1 MLLVRDID
9 RQRVIMEENQREH
22 NRSSRMFVGVISD
35 RQIASL
41 KDTRQIIERKTEL
54 NTHELPGGD
63 CIVR

>member
-22 NRSSRMFVGVISD
+22 NRSSRMFVGVILD

-54 NTHELPGGD
+54 NTHELPGSD

>member
-9 RQRVIMEENQREH
+9 RQRVIMEEH
-22 NRSSRMFVGVISD
+22 NRSSRMFVGVILD

-41 KDTRQIIERKTEL
+41 KDTRQIIEHKTEL
-54 NTHELPGGD
+54 NTHELPGSD